1 MTKAQKEIQEDKQK
15 EKRAHWSRLCWGN
28 FGQLEREHL
37 KIRSKRFSVQK
48 NLVQTQ
54 KIIGSSVAEYTSGYP
69 SVIALTEVTRFKYI

>member
-37 KIRSKRFSVQK
+37 KIRFKSSQTSVK
-48 NLVQTQ
+48 SP
-54 KIIGSSVAEYTSGYP
+54 KIIG
-69 SVIALTEVTRFKYI
+69 